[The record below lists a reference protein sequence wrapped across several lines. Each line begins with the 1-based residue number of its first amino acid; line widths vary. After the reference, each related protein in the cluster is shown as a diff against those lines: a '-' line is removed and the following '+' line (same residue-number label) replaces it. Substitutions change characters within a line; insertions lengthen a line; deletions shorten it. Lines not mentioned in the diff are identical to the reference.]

1 MWAESLSDKPSL
13 MLFCMENQDEK
24 ENSHFSIEGI
34 FGPSG
39 YYVLSRLL
47 PLRLTNEWI
56 GNVESSS
63 LMADHARSCAYQ
75 VQKVA

>member
-1 MWAESLSDKPSL
+1 

-56 GNVESSS
+56 ESR
-63 LMADHARSCAYQ
+63 LTIILPIRCA
-75 VQKVA
+75 